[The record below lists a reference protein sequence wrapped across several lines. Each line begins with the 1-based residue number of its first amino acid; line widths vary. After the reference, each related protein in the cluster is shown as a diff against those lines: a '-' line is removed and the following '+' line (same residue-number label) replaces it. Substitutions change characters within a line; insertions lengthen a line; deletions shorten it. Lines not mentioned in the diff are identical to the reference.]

1 MNRFWKEYF
10 IFMEKK
16 TNTLK
21 KALTGIILSVILI
34 VIDQVTKLMAIHGL
48 MNQQPFV
55 IWDGVFELH
64 YLENRGAA
72 FGILQGKKIFFVI
85 FTLVVLCMIAYLY
98 LKRIPDEKKFRPIDG
113 ICIPIRIPEE
123 RKYTPLRICYVLL
136 MAGAFGNL
144 IDRVAR
150 GYVVDFFYFK
160 LIDFPVFNVADIY
173 VTVAAFA
180 MIILGLFYYKEE
192 DYNKIF
198 HD

>member
-72 FGILQGKKIFFVI
+72 FGIFQGKRFAFLIITVAI
-85 FTLVVLCMIAYLY
+85 LLALAYCFWN
-98 LKRIPDEKKFRPIDG
+98 IPYTA
-113 ICIPIRIPEE
+113 
-123 RKYTPLRICYVLL
+123 KYTSLRCIIVLIG
-136 MAGAFGNL
+136 AGAVGNF
-144 IDRVAR
+144 IDRMSN